1 MNYFLRTV
9 PEVSADGMTTVEKL
23 RVTVNNTGNYF
34 FEHAL
39 SRQLVDCEEVS
50 ALSELPVSAER
61 LILSMSNFISPATDL
76 GWFADEIEA
85 RAPKQIVMVGAGAQ
99 AHGFADRIRLTAGT
113 RRFVDMLSERGV
125 SIGVRGQYTAEV
137 LDDMGVRNLDVIGC
151 PSLFY
156 HCDRNFTI
164 NKKDLGG
171 SPPRVAVHC
180 TPEGFYRDAVSHLLS
195 FAMRV
200 GATYIAQSEALL
212 IFDDPEMEERRR
224 YFFGYYNDGN
234 YSSEQ
239 LYDWM
244 KQNVRWFFD
253 LSTWFSYMASMDVA
267 IGSRFHGNMAALQVG
282 VPALNLVFDTRTRE
296 LCEHLNLPYEFLKAF
311 DGRRSAEDIY
321 QGLDYTMFNATFP
334 EKFDTYAD
342 FLSRNGVL
350 HRLEAGGLPREGA
363 QSGKV
368 RLASLLALL
377 QSGASSGLS
386 GERLLREVRLRLE
399 QDRGE
404 HVRKMAESGKH
415 DLWNER
421 DGTVHEWE

>member
-9 PEVSADGMTTVEKL
+9 PEVSADGMTTAEKL

-39 SRQLVDCEEVS
+39 SRQLVDCEEVA
-50 ALSELPVSAER
+50 ALSDLPVSAER

-76 GWFADEIEA
+76 GWLVDEIEA
-85 RAPKQIVMVGAGAQ
+85 RAPNQIVMVGAGAQ
-99 AHGFADRIRLTAGT
+99 AHGFVDKITLTAGT
-113 RRFVDMLSERGV
+113 RRFVDMLSDRGV

-137 LDDMGVRNLDVIGC
+137 LDGIGIRNVDVIGC

-156 HCDRNFTI
+156 HCDRNFRI
-164 NKKDLGG
+164 DKKELGG
-171 SPPRVAVHC
+171 AAPRVAVHC

-200 GATYIAQSEALL
+200 GANYIAQSEALL
-212 IFDDPEMEERRR
+212 IFDDPDMEERRR
-224 YFFGYYNDGN
+224 YFFGYYNDGT
-234 YSSEQ
+234 YSGEQ

-253 LSTWFSYMASMDVA
+253 LNSWFAYMSSMDVA

-296 LCEHLNLPYEFLKAF
+296 LCEHLNLPYEFLKSF

-321 QGLDYTMFNATFP
+321 QGLDYTLFNATFP
-334 EKFDTYAD
+334 GKFDAYAD
-342 FLSRNGVL
+342 FLTRNGVS
-350 HRLEAGGLPREGA
+350 HRLEKGGVPSDDA
-363 QSGKV
+363 QSGRV
-368 RLASLLALL
+368 RLASLIELL
-377 QSGASSGLS
+377 QSCASSELS
-386 GERLLREVRLRLE
+386 GERLAREVALRLE

-404 HVRKMAESGKH
+404 YLRKMAESGKH

-421 DGTVHEWE
+421 G